1 MQEDNLGRKNIKGD
15 NSREI
20 RMYVGGK
27 VKIVIRLTVL
37 FYLVYRAKQRTSQ
50 STHTISVSSVRTSPP
65 GKDHCT
71 VVTNVRQ
78 NTPSLTYL

>member
-27 VKIVIRLTVL
+27 VKIVI
-37 FYLVYRAKQRTSQ
+37 
-50 STHTISVSSVRTSPP
+50 
-65 GKDHCT
+65 
-71 VVTNVRQ
+71 
-78 NTPSLTYL
+78 

>member
-1 MQEDNLGRKNIKGD
+1 MCMQEDNLGRKNIKGD

-27 VKIVIRLTVL
+27 VKIVIRLTV
-37 FYLVYRAKQRTSQ
+37 LVYRAKQRTSQ